1 MPTRPTRKIPATLQ
15 STNPPV
21 NITLVSEEPKV
32 QLAGMDWK
40 KSWFYQDLKKK
51 MLQNKKTIMPTNI
64 TLGGE
69 VEGESQLDQA

>member
-1 MPTRPTRKIPATLQ
+1 
-15 STNPPV
+15 
-21 NITLVSEEPKV
+21 
-32 QLAGMDWK
+32 MDWK